1 MYKIKVPATSAN
13 IGPGYDSFGLALNL
27 YNNYVFSLNSL
38 NNFELSIKDMNNNEL
53 FIKKEDNLIIQ
64 TADYIYQ
71 KYPNK
76 IDLNQ
81 LKVDVQLNYPL
92 DRGLG
97 SSANAII
104 ATICGLNKLFN
115 LNLDEHIILK
125 YALNIEGHPDNI
137 TPALVGG
144 FTISQVIDEKVSYH
158 KINVLNKLNILLFI
172 PEIKIKTKTARKVI
186 NKSIPINHVTK
197 NIANASILTAGI
209 INNNIELIKKGS
221 TDYIH
226 QNNRLNLNPKLQLL
240 FNKILLKT
248 KSAQFLSGSGPTIIF
263 FSNNN
268 LSNLKN
274 IIKKE
279 AENIGIV
286 NCLIETKVNNKGII
300 IKDGDKNVERFN

>member
-71 KYPNK
+71 KHPNK

-81 LKVDVQLNYPL
+81 LKIDVQLNYPL

-158 KINVLNKLNILLFI
+158 KI
-172 PEIKIKTKTARKVI
+172 
-186 NKSIPINHVTK
+186 
-197 NIANASILTAGI
+197 
-209 INNNIELIKKGS
+209 
-221 TDYIH
+221 
-226 QNNRLNLNPKLQLL
+226 
-240 FNKILLKT
+240 
-248 KSAQFLSGSGPTIIF
+248 
-263 FSNNN
+263 
-268 LSNLKN
+268 
-274 IIKKE
+274 
-279 AENIGIV
+279 
-286 NCLIETKVNNKGII
+286 
-300 IKDGDKNVERFN
+300 

>member
-71 KYPNK
+71 KHPNK

-81 LKVDVQLNYPL
+81 LKIDVQLNYPL

-186 NKSIPINHVTK
+186 SKSIPINHVTK

-226 QNNRLNLNPKLQLL
+226 QNNRLNLNPKLKLL
-240 FNKILLKT
+240 FNKIFLKT

-263 FSNNN
+263 FSNKN
-268 LSNLKN
+268 LLNLKN